1 MANEG
6 AGEHGSSDAHY
17 NGDHDWVYIGS
28 LVLIAISLLGM
39 ACIAWSRYGH

>member
-6 AGEHGSSDAHY
+6 AGEHGSSDTH
-17 NGDHDWVYIGS
+17 NKGNHDCVYTGS